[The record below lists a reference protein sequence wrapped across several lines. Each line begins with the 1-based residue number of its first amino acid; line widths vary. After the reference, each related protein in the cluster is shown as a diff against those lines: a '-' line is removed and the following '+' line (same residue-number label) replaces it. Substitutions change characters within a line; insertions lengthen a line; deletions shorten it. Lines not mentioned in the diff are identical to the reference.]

1 MVRKNT
7 FRKFVLSAVALSL
20 VASLG
25 GCFSL
30 NWDENVSMINKWGK
44 DADGIRKLTN
54 KYLFN
59 YDADSPFEN

>member
-1 MVRKNT
+1 MV
-7 FRKFVLSAVALSL
+7 RKFVLSAMALAM

-30 NWDENVSMINKWGK
+30 NWDENTRMISKYED
-44 DADGIRKLTN
+44 DANGVRKLTN

-59 YDADSPFEN
+59 YDADDPFHG

>member
-1 MVRKNT
+1 MV
-7 FRKFVLSAVALSL
+7 RKFVLSAMALAL

-30 NWDENVSMINKWGK
+30 NWDEDVRMIDKYGR

-59 YDADSPFEN
+59 YDADNPFDN